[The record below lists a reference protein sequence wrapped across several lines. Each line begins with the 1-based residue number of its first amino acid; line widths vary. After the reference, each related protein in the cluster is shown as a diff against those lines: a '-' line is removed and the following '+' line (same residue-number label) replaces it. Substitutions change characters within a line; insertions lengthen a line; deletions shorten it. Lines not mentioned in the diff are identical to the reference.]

1 MITAVTVQHPEP
13 TDWSEK
19 LSIKWPSDGDMF
31 PKLKIDSNKLDKFSK
46 TSFYNKNSTKKKMIR
61 INFIKKQKTKFS
73 LMNNTFDINNFFLKQ
88 IFLSLF
94 NFYVLNSKFYA
105 INLISKP

>member
-73 LMNNTFDINNFFLKQ
+73 LMNNTFDINKYFKTN
-88 IFLSLF
+88 IFIIILIFYFETSLF
-94 NFYVLNSKFYA
+94 
-105 INLISKP
+105 

>member
-31 PKLKIDSNKLDKFSK
+31 PKLKIDSNKLDKSSK
-46 TSFYNKNSTKKKMIR
+46 TSFYNKNSTKKNMIR

-73 LMNNTFDINNFFLKQ
+73 LMNNTFDINKYFKTN
-88 IFLSLF
+88 IFIIILIFYFETSLF
-94 NFYVLNSKFYA
+94 
-105 INLISKP
+105 